1 MVRFINAF
9 ILALIFLFSN
19 SAAAHD
25 SKSHQSEAYLII
37 ASYNPDTRRMSDFI
51 TSFHMNLLKEN
62 DKAEVLIEDMGCKN
76 FYTEAHTWPGQIANL
91 LKKHNSKNIKALIL
105 LGQESW
111 ASFLHLASEDSSI
124 VSQFR
129 NVPVYSAFVSENGI
143 DMPNII
149 NDPEWRP
156 LSINMVSKAQEYFD
170 CGGFVNTYDV
180 KENIKLIKSFYPDTK
195 NIAFITDNTYGGTSL
210 TALVRKEMEAF
221 PELEYIGI
229 DGRRVSAAQAKE
241 IILGLPAN
249 TVILIGTW
257 RVNNEGQY
265 FLRNSLEELFR
276 NINDIPVF
284 SLTGS
289 GIGSVAIGGYVPD
302 YGANAEMIVSQ
313 ITRYNHGDKN
323 ANRFERSASHFSFD
337 RRKVDELGVRPDQLP
352 ANSGFIDSEDPQLRR
367 YRMFLIGLSGGLAI
381 LIIFAVLFALL
392 YKRNKRLRQNLE
404 MNEKELIVAKER
416 AEESD
421 RLKSSFLAN
430 MSHEIRT
437 PLNAIVGFSQL
448 MSDENC
454 TTQEK
459 AKFADVISQNSDMLL
474 TLITDIIDISRMD
487 TGKMNFVYKKIRISE
502 FIERLSNTTLHLK
515 KPGIEYINK
524 FDAEDLELNTDVHR
538 LSQVMIN
545 LLTNANKFTD
555 KGTITVEYKIEKEK
569 NRIFFSIEDTG
580 SGIPLEK
587 RSRLFERFEK
597 LDEYKQGAG
606 LGLAISK
613 QIINHLGG
621 EIWIDPDYTGGAKF
635 CFTHP
640 L

>member
-1 MVRFINAF
+1 MVKSIKAF
-9 ILALIFLFSN
+9 ILALFFLLSN
-19 SAAAHD
+19 SADAHD
-25 SKSHQSEAYLII
+25 SKIHQTDSYLII

-51 TSFHMNLLKEN
+51 TSFQMNLLKEN

-76 FYTEAHTWPGQIANL
+76 FYTEAHTWPGQVANL
-91 LKKHNSKNIKALIL
+91 LKKYNNKNIKALIL

-124 VSQFR
+124 VTRFR

-143 DMPNII
+143 DLPNVI
-149 NDPEWRP
+149 NDTEWRP
-156 LSINMVSKAQEYFD
+156 FMINMVSKAQESFD

-180 KENIKLIKSFYPDTK
+180 KENINLIKSFYPNTR

-210 TALVRKEMEAF
+210 TALVRKELEAY
-221 PELEYIGI
+221 PELTYIGI
-229 DGRRVSAAQAKE
+229 DGRRISASEAKE
-241 IILGLPAN
+241 NIRNLPAN
-249 TVILIGTW
+249 TAVLIGTW

-265 FLRNSLEELFR
+265 FLRNSLEELFT
-276 NINDIPVF
+276 NITDIPVF

-289 GIGSVAIGGYVPD
+289 GIGSVAIGGYIPN
-302 YGANAEMIVSQ
+302 YGANAEMIVRQ

-323 ANRFERSASHFSFD
+323 ASKFEKSTSYFSFD
-337 RRKVDELGVRPDQLP
+337 RRKVEKLGVRPDQLP
-352 ANSGFIDSEDPQLRR
+352 ANSSFIDTEDPQLRK
-367 YRMFLIGLSGGLAI
+367 YRTFLIALSGGSAI

-392 YKRNKRLRQNLE
+392 YKRNKRLRQNLQK
-404 MNEKELIVAKER
+404 NEKELIIAKER

-448 MSDENC
+448 MGDENC
-454 TTQEK
+454 TTEEK

-474 TLITDIIDISRMD
+474 TLISDIIDISRLD
-487 TGKMNFVYKKIRISE
+487 TGKMNFVYKKIPLKE
-502 FIERLSNTTLHLK
+502 FVERFQNTTLHLN
-515 KPGIEYINK
+515 KPDIEYIYK
-524 FDAEDLELNTDVHR
+524 FDSSYIILNTDIHR

-545 LLTNANKFTD
+545 LFTNANKFTE
-555 KGTITVEYKIEKEK
+555 KGTITMEYKVEKEK
-569 NRIFFSIEDTG
+569 NRILFTIEDTG
-580 SGIPLEK
+580 SGIPLDK
-587 RSRLFERFEK
+587 QNRLFERFEK

-606 LGLAISK
+606 LGLAISR